1 MSLTPEI
8 LVPRLGEALIS
19 ENLLRPEQLEL
30 ALERQKLER
39 AAGNSIPVG
48 QLLVDMGFISRD
60 DLDQAITRQILKL
73 QGALQ
78 DANKNLELRVQQRTA
93 ELEIAYKKLSELNEL
108 KSNFIANVSHELRTP
123 LTHIQGYIDLFLT
136 GNDYALPDEVKQGMQ
151 VMQHSTDRLNRLI
164 NDLIMFSSAEV
175 GSLRINKSI
184 LNIKRLAERS
194 IQIYES
200 SAKIKDI
207 SLDLVYPEYDIE
219 ISADEDRIVWVINQ
233 LLDNAIKYTKD
244 GGHVILAIERDSDE
258 AVISVEDNGVGFD
271 PSQINEI
278 YEPFHQLDGSS
289 KRKYGGTGI
298 GLALVSRIL
307 EAHDSSIS
315 ASSQPGKGSRF
326 EFHLPIVSKLD

>member
-19 ENLLRPEQLEL
+19 ENLLRPDQLEL

-39 AAGNSIPVG
+39 AAGNSIPIG

-73 QGALQ
+73 QSALQ
-78 DANKNLELRVQQRTA
+78 EANKNLELRVQQRTE
-93 ELEIAYKKLSELNEL
+93 ELEVAYKKLSELNEL

-123 LTHIQGYIDLFLT
+123 LTHIQGYIDLFLS
-136 GNDYALPDEVKQGMQ
+136 GKEYSLSDEVKQGLL

-164 NDLIMFSSAEV
+164 NDLIMFSAAEV
-175 GSLRINKSI
+175 GSLRISKSNLKI
-184 LNIKRLAERS
+184 IRIAEKCIR
-194 IQIYES
+194 IYQS
-200 SAKIKDI
+200 PAKTKNI
-207 SLDLVYPEYDIE
+207 SLELVAPDDEIE

-233 LLDNAIKYTKD
+233 LLDNAIKYTQN
-244 GGHVILAIERDSDE
+244 GGHVVLAIERDAND

-271 PSQINEI
+271 PGQINEI

-307 EAHDSSIS
+307 DAHGSSIS

-326 EFHLPIVSKLD
+326 EFHLPIVMKMD

>member
-1 MSLTPEI
+1 MPLTPEI

-19 ENLLRPEQLEL
+19 ENLLRPDQLEL

-39 AAGNSIPVG
+39 AAGNAVPIG
-48 QLLVDMGFISRD
+48 QLLVDMGFISREN
-60 DLDQAITRQILKL
+60 LDQAITRQILKL

-78 DANKNLELRVQQRTA
+78 DANKNLEYRVQQRTA

-136 GNDYALPDEVKQGMQ
+136 GDDYALTDEVKEGMQ
-151 VMQHSTDRLNRLI
+151 IMQHSTERLNRLI
-164 NDLIMFSSAEV
+164 NDLIMFSAAEF
-175 GSLRINKSI
+175 GSLQINKSI
-184 LNIKRLAERS
+184 LNIKRLAEKS
-194 IQIYES
+194 IQIYRS

-207 SLDLVYPEYDIE
+207 SLDLVYPEEDIE

-233 LLDNAIKYTKD
+233 LLDNAIKYSKN
-244 GGHVILAIERDSDE
+244 GGHVILAIERDSNE

-289 KRKYGGTGI
+289 KRKFGGTGI

-315 ASSQPGKGSRF
+315 AVSQPGMGSRF
-326 EFHLPIVSKLD
+326 EFHLPIVSKMD

>member
-8 LVPRLGEALIS
+8 LVPRLGEALIN
-19 ENLLRPEQLEL
+19 ENLLRPDQLEL

-39 AAGNSIPVG
+39 AAGNSIPIG

-73 QGALQ
+73 QSALQ
-78 DANKNLELRVQQRTA
+78 EANKNLELRVQQRTE
-93 ELEIAYKKLSELNEL
+93 ELEVAYKKLSELNEL

-123 LTHIQGYIDLFLT
+123 LTHIQGYIDLFLSGKEYT
-136 GNDYALPDEVKQGMQ
+136 LSDEVKQGLL

-164 NDLIMFSSAEV
+164 NDLIMFSAAEV
-175 GSLRINKSI
+175 GSLRISKSNLKI
-184 LNIKRLAERS
+184 IHIAEKCIR
-194 IQIYES
+194 IYQS
-200 SAKIKDI
+200 PAKTKNI
-207 SLDLVYPEYDIE
+207 SLELVAPDDEIE

-233 LLDNAIKYTKD
+233 LLDNAIKYTQN
-244 GGHVILAIERDSDE
+244 GGHVILAIERDAND
-258 AVISVEDNGVGFD
+258 AIISVEDNGVGFD
-271 PSQINEI
+271 PGQINEI

-307 EAHDSSIS
+307 DAHGSSIS

-326 EFHLPIVSKLD
+326 EFHLPIVMKMD